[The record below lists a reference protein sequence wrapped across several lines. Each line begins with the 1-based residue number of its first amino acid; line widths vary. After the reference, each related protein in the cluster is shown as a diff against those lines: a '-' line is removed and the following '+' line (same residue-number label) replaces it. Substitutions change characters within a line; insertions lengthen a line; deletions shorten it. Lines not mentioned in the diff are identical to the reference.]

1 MRDERRMDG
10 RRQAASAT
18 VGQDLHFAILSEADA
33 LRADAL
39 LFVQVD
45 VNHPAVGGR
54 HRFQLDAASG
64 LPHPAGDPVG
74 HLPQAVLPPL
84 PVLFY
89 VQRQPHILAGQP
101 LAHDALHN
109 ELQRLQGLAAPPDEQ
124 PGIGAADVNN
134 RPAGELVILGA
145 QGSGYFRAHAGEN
158 DLQGRYRHFRR
169 RSRRQSGRA
178 GRRAFTGR
186 KHAGLGISR
195 VSVGSSGVCR
205 LGFRFRVGFVRG
217 GGGQPGDTDFGRF
230 AADAQETLPAPI

>member
-1 MRDERRMDG
+1 MG
-10 RRQAASAT
+10 SRRQAASAP
-18 VGQDLHFAILSEADA
+18 VGQDLHLAILSESDA

-45 VNHPAVGGR
+45 VDHPAVGGR

-64 LPHPAGDPVG
+64 LPHPAGNPVG

-101 LAHDALHN
+101 LAHDALHD

-134 RPAGELVILGA
+134 RPAGEFVILGA

-158 DLQGRYRHFRR
+158 DFQGRYGYFGR
-169 RSRRQSGRA
+169 RSRRQRGRA
-178 GRRAFTGR
+178 GRRAFIGR
-186 KHAGLGISR
+186 NRIRHG
-195 VSVGSSGVCR
+195 VSVDSDGVCR
-205 LGFRFRVGFVRG
+205 LDLRFRGGFVR

>member
-1 MRDERRMDG
+1 MRDERRVDD
-10 RRQAASAT
+10 RRQAASAP
-18 VGQDLHFAILSEADA
+18 VGQDLHLAIFSEADA

-101 LAHDALHN
+101 LAHDALHD

-134 RPAGELVILGA
+134 RPAGEFVILGA
-145 QGSGYFRAHAGEN
+145 QGSGYFRPHAGEN
-158 DLQGRYRHFRR
+158 DLQGRYGYFGR
-169 RSRRQSGRA
+169 RSRRQSGRG
-178 GRRAFTGR
+178 GRRAFIRRNRIRHG
-186 KHAGLGISR
+186 
-195 VSVGSSGVCR
+195 VSVDSDGVCR
-205 LGFRFRVGFVRG
+205 LGFRFRGRFVRG
-217 GGGQPGDTDFGRF
+217 GGGQPGDADFGRF